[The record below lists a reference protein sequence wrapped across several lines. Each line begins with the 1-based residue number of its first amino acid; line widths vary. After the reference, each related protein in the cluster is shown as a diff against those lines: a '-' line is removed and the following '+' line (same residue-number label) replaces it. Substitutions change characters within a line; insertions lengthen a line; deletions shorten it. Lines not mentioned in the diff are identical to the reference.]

1 MLKHGEV
8 NPLNVHGLRRLEHC
22 APHFEKVFFESN
34 SWDRNIL
41 NWIYENL
48 EGRFFLG
55 EHHVQEDG
63 YLFSQKGYLFSRKCA
78 AFERHS
84 EASYFTLMLDTFNQS
99 GF

>member
-22 APHFEKVFFESN
+22 APHFEKVFFDSN
-34 SWDRNIL
+34 CWDKTIL

-55 EHHVQEDG
+55 EHHIAEDN
-63 YLFSQKGYLFSRKCA
+63 YMVSRKCA
-78 AFERHS
+78 AFERHN
-84 EASYFTLMLDTFNQS
+84 EASYFTLMLDTFNKND
-99 GF
+99 F

>member
-8 NPLNVHGLRRLEHC
+8 NPLNVHELRRIEHC
-22 APHFEKVFFESN
+22 APHFEKVFFDSN
-34 SWDRNIL
+34 SWDSNIL

-55 EHHVQEDG
+55 EHHIAEDS
-63 YLFSQKGYLFSRKCA
+63 YMISRKCA

>member
-22 APHFEKVFFESN
+22 APHFEKVFFDSN
-34 SWDRNIL
+34 CWDKTIL
-41 NWIYENL
+41 NWIHENL
-48 EGRFFLG
+48 EGRFYLG
-55 EHHVQEDG
+55 EQLAGALVT
-63 YLFSQKGYLFSRKCA
+63 RKCA

-84 EASYFTLMLDTFNQS
+84 EASYFTLMLDTFNRD

>member
-22 APHFEKVFFESN
+22 APHFEKVFFELK
-34 SWDRNIL
+34 SWDKTIL

-55 EHHVQEDG
+55 EHHVEEDG
-63 YLFSQKGYLFSRKCA
+63 YLFLQKCA
-78 AFERHS
+78 AFERHN
-84 EASYFTLMLDTFNQS
+84 EASYFTLMLDTFNKND
-99 GF
+99 F

>member
-22 APHFEKVFFESN
+22 APHFEKVFFDSN
-34 SWDRNIL
+34 CWDKTIL
-41 NWIYENL
+41 NWIHENL
-48 EGRFFLG
+48 EGRFYLG
-55 EHHVQEDG
+55 EQLAGPLVT
-63 YLFSQKGYLFSRKCA
+63 RKCA

-84 EASYFTLMLDTFNQS
+84 EASYFTLMLDTFNRD